1 MRVTRVIVVRGFS
14 PGGTVTAVYIPS
26 SFCKVSLD
34 TKALSRSLITSK
46 SCWGYNGQD
55 SNRLGGIVCLAH
67 LFHVRKFL
75 PNPIDVHDFLCWVLV
90 AE

>member
-14 PGGTVTAVYIPS
+14 RVGTVTAVYIPS

-46 SCWGYNGQD
+46 SC
-55 SNRLGGIVCLAH
+55 
-67 LFHVRKFL
+67 
-75 PNPIDVHDFLCWVLV
+75 
-90 AE
+90 